1 MNVKP
6 IEHAIEALLSQSHG
20 ISHGSCSLV
29 LVFRDGRLQRFETSR
44 TESALVDQGR
54 ENRDEAE

>member
-6 IEHAIEALLSQSHG
+6 IERAIEALLSQSHG
-20 ISHGSCSLV
+20 ISHGSSSLV

-44 TESALVDQGR
+44 TESALVDQDW
-54 ENRDEAE
+54 EKHDEA